1 MEDPMAIGLT
11 RREWTAGSTAALG
24 LWAAG
29 PLGAQEFK
37 TKLFRAQIVGKPN
50 EAELQKLKDGGFDG
64 VETTAADASVAD
76 AEAGR
81 KIAEKVGIK
90 IHSVMRAWMSFNS
103 DKPAE
108 VDGTIAKTETSLK
121 AAQAYG
127 ADAILLVP
135 CRLGKVKMP
144 EPWDLK
150 IEFDPKTL
158 HLKRVVE
165 GDNAPYADYIA
176 AHDRSTDMSIKAVEK
191 LIPVAEKTGVVI
203 GLENVWNSLW
213 LMPDL
218 FAAFV
223 GSFKNKWVKAYFDI
237 GNHVKFAPPEQ
248 WLKALGS
255 LVCKLHVKDFKLNA
269 DGKGGNFC
277 KVRAGSVNWPVV
289 RKTIEE
295 IQYSGFMT
303 LEADAGPT
311 PADQVKTLDTIIA
324 GQ

>member
-1 MEDPMAIGLT
+1 MAMGIT
-11 RREWTAGSTAALG
+11 RREMVAGSAAAFG

-29 PLGAQEFK
+29 PLGARQFK
-37 TKLFRAQIVGKPN
+37 TKLYKAQIVGKPDEN
-50 EAELQKLKDGGFDG
+50 TLQKLKDGGFDG
-64 VETTAADASVAD
+64 VETTAADASVAE

-90 IHSVMRAWMSFNS
+90 IHSVMRAWMNFNS

-108 VDGTIAKTETSLK
+108 VEGTIAKTETSLK

-135 CRLGKVKMP
+135 CRIGKVKMP
-144 EPWDLK
+144 DPWDLK

-158 HLKRVVE
+158 HLKRVVA
-165 GDNAPYADYIA
+165 GDNAPYEDFIK

-191 LIPVAEKTGVVI
+191 LIPVAEKTGVLI
-203 GLENVWNSLW
+203 GLENVWNNLW
-213 LMPDL
+213 LMPDI

-248 WLKALGS
+248 WLRALGP

-277 KVRAGSVNWPVV
+277 SVRKGSVNWPLV
-289 RKTIEE
+289 RKVIEE
-295 IQYSGFMT
+295 INYSGYMT

-311 PADQVKTLDTIIA
+311 PADQVKTLETIAA

>member
-1 MEDPMAIGLT
+1 MADEIT
-11 RREWTAGSTAALG
+11 RRGMMAGSAAALG

-37 TKLFRAQIVGKPN
+37 TKLYRAQIVGKPE
-50 EAELQKLKDGGFDG
+50 EAVLAKLKEGGFDG
-64 VETTAADASVAD
+64 VETQAADASVAE
-76 AEAGR
+76 AEAAR
-81 KIAEKVGIK
+81 KVAEKVGIK

-108 VDGTIAKTETSLK
+108 VEGTIAKTETSLK

-165 GDNAPYADYIA
+165 GDNAPFEDYIK

-191 LIPVAEKTGVVI
+191 LIPVAEKAGVVI

-213 LMPDL
+213 LMPGL

-223 GSFKNKWVKAYFDI
+223 GSFRNKWVKAYFDI

-248 WLKALGS
+248 WLRALGP

-269 DGKGGNFC
+269 DGKGGSFC
-277 KVRAGSVNWPVV
+277 SVRKGSVNWPVV
-289 RKTIEE
+289 RRTIEE
-295 IQYSGFMT
+295 IGFSGYMT